1 MEGVE
6 LSNQPI
12 AIDLEWK
19 VQSKDCIAFLKIE
32 RVYLGSWIL
41 GFYIFIFRGEIEKTY
56 GT

>member
-12 AIDLEWK
+12 ALDLEWK